1 MTKKELVDAM
11 AKESNLSKIDS
22 EKALNSF
29 VNAVTGALKKGEE
42 VKMVG
47 FGNFSVMNRAARNGR
62 NPQTGKTIQ
71 IKASKAPKFKAGKAL
86 KDAVNIVSVKKSG
99 KK

>member
-1 MTKKELVDAM
+1 MTKKELVDAI

-29 VNAVTGALKKGEE
+29 VNAVTAALKKGDE
-42 VKMVG
+42 VKLIG
-47 FGNFSVMNRAARNGR
+47 FGNFSVMERAARNGR
-62 NPQTGKTIQ
+62 NPQTGKAIQ

-86 KDAVNIVSVKKSG
+86 KDAVNTVNTKKSG

>member
-1 MTKKELVDAM
+1 
-11 AKESNLSKIDS
+11 
-22 EKALNSF
+22 
-29 VNAVTGALKKGEE
+29 EE

-71 IKASKAPKFKAGKAL
+71 IKASKAPKFKAGKTL
-86 KDAVNIVSVKKSG
+86 KDAVNVVSVKKSG

>member
-11 AKESNLSKIDS
+11 AKESKLSKIDS

-29 VNAVTGALKKGEE
+29 VNAVTGALKKGDE
-42 VKMVG
+42 VKMIG
-47 FGNFSVMNRAARNGR
+47 FGNFSVMSRAARTGR
-62 NPQTGKTIQ
+62 NPQTGKAIQ
-71 IKASKAPKFKAGKAL
+71 IKASKAPKFKAGTAL
-86 KDAVNIVSVKKSG
+86 KDAVNTVSAKKSG

>member
-1 MTKKELVDAM
+1 MTKKELVDAI

-29 VNAVTGALKKGEE
+29 VNAVTAALKKGDE
-42 VKMVG
+42 VKLIG
-47 FGNFSVMNRAARNGR
+47 FGNFSVMDRAARNGR

-71 IKASKAPKFKAGKAL
+71 IKASKALKFKAGTAL
-86 KDAVNIVSVKKSG
+86 KDAVNAVNAKKSG

>member
-71 IKASKAPKFKAGKAL
+71 IKASKAPKFKAGKTL
-86 KDAVNIVSVKKSG
+86 KDAVNVVSVKKSG